1 MKPNCALACCLLL
14 AGVTKFFGED
24 LKPLD
29 PEKETDRVQWWQLD
43 EKFGPPPKIEKA
55 VKVGCIEKTLVNE
68 HWRQMQKGYETQLPW
83 APNVTVAIQA
93 AQSEADTLGQLSL
106 AENMV
111 TNKYDLLLISPITTA
126 DLQPAID
133 EAVRAGI
140 PWVDVE
146 DSIIPQATHY
156 VGVSF
161 RENGVRAARWFIQN
175 LPNGGKLALIEGL
188 TGSYAGAQRADGFKT
203 TIAKES
209 PKLQVVASV
218 PGNWD
223 RQVSYDATTNVL
235 ERNPDIVGIY
245 ASNDTMALGVVEAV
259 KAAGKLKQVAVIG
272 TDGVD
277 DAYRSIQAGEM
288 AGTVDAFPLLTARV
302 AKEVGLRILA
312 GQKLPRVVAAPQATV
327 TKANYDRY
335 KSDPAAT
342 LKALI
347 EDEQSQ
353 KQ

>member
-1 MKPNCALACCLLL
+1 
-14 AGVTKFFGED
+14 
-24 LKPLD
+24 
-29 PEKETDRVQWWQLD
+29 
-43 EKFGPPPKIEKA
+43 
-55 VKVGCIEKTLVNE
+55 
-68 HWRQMQKGYETQLPW
+68 
-83 APNVTVAIQA
+83 
-93 AQSEADTLGQLSL
+93 
-106 AENMV
+106 MV

-161 RENGVRAARWFIQN
+161 RENGVRAARWLIQN

-272 TDGVD
+272 KIG
-277 DAYRSIQAGEM
+277 
-288 AGTVDAFPLLTARV
+288 
-302 AKEVGLRILA
+302 
-312 GQKLPRVVAAPQATV
+312 
-327 TKANYDRY
+327 
-335 KSDPAAT
+335 
-342 LKALI
+342 
-347 EDEQSQ
+347 
-353 KQ
+353 